1 MVKETEPDLGD
12 TRNNNSS
19 TKLLEIETQEEQLKT
34 DFYVKPN
41 SETER
46 LTLNKLSKSP
56 DRPLQYLVKTEEHI
70 KEKREFL
77 EQLTKGTEKVMFPE
91 GAGFCELASSSFCSP
106 FLQKKRV
113 GDGDCSAKKSEGCAI
128 YQRYQA
134 IKKYYPNDQEAL
146 KILRL
151 SDENSP
157 IKRRD

>member
-12 TRNNNSS
+12 TRDNNPS
-19 TKLLEIETQEEQLKT
+19 TKLLEIET
-34 DFYVKPN
+34 
-41 SETER
+41 
-46 LTLNKLSKSP
+46 P
-56 DRPLQYLVKTEEHI
+56 DRPLQYLVKTEECI

-77 EQLTKGTEKVMFPE
+77 EQLTKGTEKVMFPK

-134 IKKYYPNDQEAL
+134 IKKYYLDDKEAL
-146 KILRL
+146 EILEI
-151 SDENSP
+151 SDESSP